1 MVEKTMTEVLSSL
14 QKHRIRLE
22 QIYNES
28 REENSGAL
36 SWNQI
41 KHLKNCRNSIDE
53 MIMIAV
59 SIQENPDYFTDE
71 EKESITKQMIDIE
84 VSIKDLM
91 KDINKAYA
99 VGLETIEERRIM
111 TISNLL
117 YYLYLIFTVISCR
130 MIMSEKLG
138 LAMLW
143 GLSATFAYIKSDEI
157 ITGNNIRKMIRY
169 ILSTCLISFG
179 VLTLHPITLINSI
192 RLVGIFIIVNLCNKK
207 YKNSIKDKE

>member
-1 MVEKTMTEVLSSL
+1 MVEKSMSEVLSSL

-41 KHLKNCRNSIDE
+41 KHLKNCRNSIDD

-91 KDINKAYA
+91 KDINKVYE
-99 VGLETIEERRIM
+99 VGLETIEERRLM
-111 TISNLL
+111 QISNLL

-143 GLSATFAYIKSDEI
+143 GLSATLAYIKSDEI
-157 ITGNNIRKMIRY
+157 IAGNIIQKMIRY
-169 ILSTCLISFG
+169 ILSTCFISYG
-179 VLTLHPITLINSI
+179 VLTLQPTSLIRSI
-192 RLVGIFIIVNLCNKK
+192 RLIGILIIVNLCNKK
-207 YKNSIKDKE
+207 YKNSIKDME

>member
-1 MVEKTMTEVLSSL
+1 MVEKSMSEVLSSL

-41 KHLKNCRNSIDE
+41 KHLKNCRNSIDD

-143 GLSATFAYIKSDEI
+143 GLSATLAYIKSDEI

-179 VLTLHPITLINSI
+179 VLTLRPTSLIRSI
-192 RLVGIFIIVNLCNKK
+192 RLIGILIIVNLCNKK
-207 YKNSIKDKE
+207 YKNSIKDEE